1 MTMTIKD
8 IARMAGVSVS
18 TVSKCIN
25 NYGDIGEDTR
35 RKVLAIMEET
45 GFKPNFSART
55 LISKRTHMIG
65 VIFGHHVNYDF
76 THRYY
81 TEVLNAFKQAIGVLG
96 YDMLLFSNER
106 FQPQGE
112 DYLARCRHYKVDGC
126 LIFAANDIAGAIKS
140 LDRSEVPCVGID
152 LTLLGESSASV
163 RQDNIA
169 AGAAAADHLLGCG
182 HRQIGYIGSRYA
194 EPVYRYRESGMRQ
207 AMERRGVTANDAW
220 IVYAEHQQEQD
231 GYEAVR
237 RLLEQGEPP
246 TALFAGSDLL
256 AFGAIRALKE
266 AGIAVPQRVSVIGCD
281 NIEAC
286 RFIDPPLTTLE
297 PGKQYIGQQA
307 AQLLHDLIERKGPA
321 AKGSPAPVPELAASG
336 TTGSGTGAAS
346 TQNRNVILVQSKV
359 VVRASVA
366 PPAAKL

>member
-25 NYGDIGEDTR
+25 NYGDIGEETR

-45 GFKPNFSART
+45 GFKPSFSARS

-76 THRYY
+76 SHRYY

-126 LIFAANDIAGAIKS
+126 LIFAANDIADAIKS
-140 LDRSEVPCVGID
+140 LDRSEIPCVGID

-163 RQDNIA
+163 RQDNTA
-169 AGAAAADHLLGCG
+169 AGAAAADHLLDCG

-194 EPVYRYRESGMRQ
+194 EPVYRYRESGLRQ
-207 AMERRGVTANDAW
+207 AMERRSIPVQDDW
-220 IVYAEHQQEQD
+220 IVYAGHQQEQD
-231 GYEAVR
+231 GYEAA
-237 RLLEQGEPP
+237 RLLLEWGELP

-266 AGIAVPQRVSVIGCD
+266 AGVAVPERVSVIGCD

-286 RFIDPPLTTLE
+286 RFIVPPLTTLE
-297 PGKQYIGQQA
+297 PGKQFIGQQA
-307 AQLLHDLIERKGPA
+307 AQLLHELIERREKA
-321 AKGSPAPVPELAASG
+321 AKGSPAPIPAPASSSAA
-336 TTGSGTGAAS
+336 GSGAGAATAQS
-346 TQNRNVILVQSKV
+346 RNVILVQSKV
-359 VVRASVA
+359 VVRGSVA
-366 PPAAKL
+366 PPPEPV